1 LSNLIVRFDSAVK
14 FTENYIGSVQN
25 VNSTSYRPIV
35 KLQNIT
41 DFETDGIVLNDFYQN
56 ELEMW
61 NYKAFSIQAKEVI
74 EKEILPLREHLLSF
88 DAELNKLGEKLET
101 DSVSIRSEITRL
113 TEKLLSGQLTKFDRN
128 PLPLSVFRMKIADL
142 EYRSIV
148 LEDQSLCDSLDVH
161 FQLELAEK
169 ERLYLNM
176 LDSLSG
182 KLVDENLDVAAT
194 NYNHFVTNAYNNQVV
209 LKNYAQGLKVFAER
223 EIKKS
228 DEVLE
233 SRKNALCYLVLD
245 SVSVPLFSDS
255 VISAFNPLI
264 VEKERYTLGLN
275 YKDTSNVSGYFY
287 SITASRI
294 PDIKISFPVDTI
306 NFRKQKSGVIKALSS
321 DSNNQI
327 YYVLIYSE
335 DTVNDKYP
343 STIAKIYRSDVL
355 SLAKNLELDFI
366 PTEMEHK
373 QESGELW
380 VKSSDAMLILN
391 KNGLT
396 K

>member
-1 LSNLIVRFDSAVK
+1 
-14 FTENYIGSVQN
+14 
-25 VNSTSYRPIV
+25 
-35 KLQNIT
+35 
-41 DFETDGIVLNDFYQN
+41 
-56 ELEMW
+56 
-61 NYKAFSIQAKEVI
+61 
-74 EKEILPLREHLLSF
+74 
-88 DAELNKLGEKLET
+88 
-101 DSVSIRSEITRL
+101 
-113 TEKLLSGQLTKFDRN
+113 
-128 PLPLSVFRMKIADL
+128 MKIADL

-182 KLVDENLDVAAT
+182 KLVDENLDVAGT

-255 VISAFNPLI
+255 VMSAFNPLI

-287 SITASRI
+287 SITSSRI

-343 STIAKIYRSDVL
+343 STIAKIYRSDGL
-355 SLAKNLELDFI
+355 SWAKNLELDFI
-366 PTEMEHK
+366 PTEMEYK
-373 QESGELW
+373 QDSGELW